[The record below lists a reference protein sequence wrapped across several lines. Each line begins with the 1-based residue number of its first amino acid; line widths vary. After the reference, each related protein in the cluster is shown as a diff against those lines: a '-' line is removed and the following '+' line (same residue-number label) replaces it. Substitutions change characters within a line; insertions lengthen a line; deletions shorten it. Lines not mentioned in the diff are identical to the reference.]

1 MGWEECFRQSFGGSS
16 TWPGVCSEVNKIGVV
31 DIDGVG
37 RNMIENECG
46 DVGHVFIGCSN
57 SNLKFGHITKYKLKK
72 NFIGFSV

>member
-1 MGWEECFRQSFGGSS
+1 MGWEECFRQSFGGYS
-16 TWPGVCSEVNKIGVV
+16 TWPGVCSEVNKIAVV

-57 SNLKFGHITKYKLKK
+57 NNLKFGQITKYK
-72 NFIGFSV
+72 F